1 MRQLNKFTFNICST
15 VSLHN
20 QINLLSNEDIK
31 YIFNEFQKNKQIISC
46 VDYFSEIERG
56 ECHIY
61 SCPYESKEYHK
72 ITNNFP
78 GGIFKHV
85 HEISLFDE
93 QPFEHKFFFQISQSF
108 PFMKKLTLI
117 NEKPSRNLH
126 DNNEHLSIIEYPHLS
141 QLDLSEAQDDY
152 IEQFLVDTKISL
164 SNSFYLCCRLSKV
177 LKRVTQ
183 HFARNTTRI
192 NCSKVRSLCLIGKCR
207 IPEHMKNIMIV
218 INVCFNKKC
227 LRTD

>member
-46 VDYFSEIERG
+46 VDYFSEIERD
-56 ECHIY
+56 ECYIY
-61 SCPYESKEYHK
+61 SCPYEPKEYHK

-78 GGIFKHV
+78 GGIFKYV
-85 HEISLFDE
+85 REISLFDE
-93 QPFEHKFFFQISQSF
+93 QPFEHKFLFQISQSF

-117 NEKPSRNLH
+117 NEKPSRKLH

-152 IEQFLVDTKISL
+152 IEQFLVDTKTCL
-164 SNSFYLCCRLSKV
+164 SNSFYICCQLSSTEKSDTT
-177 LKRVTQ
+177 LYRKY
-183 HFARNTTRI
+183 NTNKLFKGTF
-192 NCSKVRSLCLIGKCR
+192 V
-207 IPEHMKNIMIV
+207 M
-218 INVCFNKKC
+218 FNW
-227 LRTD
+227 